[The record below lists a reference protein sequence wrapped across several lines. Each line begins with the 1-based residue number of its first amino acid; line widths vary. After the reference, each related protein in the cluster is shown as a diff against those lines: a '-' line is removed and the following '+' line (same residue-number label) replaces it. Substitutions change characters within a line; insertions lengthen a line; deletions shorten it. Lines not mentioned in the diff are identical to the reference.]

1 MPEISRFLGIVIAMF
16 YSDHAPPHFHA
27 RYGEHEVTV
36 RIDNGAVDAFRA
48 GLSLSSSSG
57 MLCTARS
64 CATTGNGLEAAGH
77 CRRSSHWSRT

>member
-27 RYGEHEVTV
+27 RYGEHDVTV
-36 RIDNGAVDAFRA
+36 RIDDGVVEGRFRA
-48 GLSLSSSSG
+48 ALSRWFRSG

-64 CATTGNGLEAAGH
+64 CVRIGNGPAPANH
-77 CRRSSHWSRT
+77 